1 MSPEQLKTLREL
13 RELFVDG
20 SAKPENIQQ
29 LSDLLASIN
38 HVSDLEE
45 QYTQKHRYEPIN
57 DI

>member
-20 SAKPENIQQ
+20 SAKPENIRQ

-38 HVSDLEE
+38 HVSDMEDQHSQE
-45 QYTQKHRYEPIN
+45 HRYEPIN